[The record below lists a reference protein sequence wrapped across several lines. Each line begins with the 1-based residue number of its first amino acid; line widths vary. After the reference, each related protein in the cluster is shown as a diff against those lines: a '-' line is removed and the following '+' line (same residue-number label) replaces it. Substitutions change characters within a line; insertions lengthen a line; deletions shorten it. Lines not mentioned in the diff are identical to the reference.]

1 MNAVSEDLA
10 AVTGLLLAAGA
21 SRRLGQPKQLLPY
34 GDGTLLD
41 ASLTV
46 ARQCGFGQL
55 LVTLGGSADRVEE
68 IVDLHGVETVRNASY
83 GEGCSSSIVAALPR
97 VRTDAR
103 GVVLLLGDQP
113 TVRPD
118 DVRALAAIAGEQ
130 PIGVT
135 EYDDGIGHP
144 FWLGRR
150 LFGDLA
156 TLHGDKGVWKL
167 VDRAGDS
174 LVVHRAAG
182 PVPPDV
188 DTWADYRRLVG
199 ASGRVS

>member
-1 MNAVSEDLA
+1 MNEAPDDLG
-10 AVTGLLLAAGA
+10 AVTGLVLAAGA
-21 SRRLGQPKQLLPY
+21 SRRLGRPKQVLPY
-34 GDGTLLD
+34 GGGTLLD
-41 ASLTV
+41 ASLTI
-46 ARQCGFGQL
+46 ARRCGFGQL
-55 LVTLGGSADRVEE
+55 LVTLGGSADLVEE
-68 IVDLHGVETVRNASY
+68 IVDLHGVETVRNPSY

-97 VRTDAR
+97 VHSDAR

-118 DVRALAAIAGEQ
+118 DVRALAATAGEQ

-144 FWLGRR
+144 FWLGRT

-167 VDRAGDS
+167 VDRAGDA

-199 ASGRVS
+199 ASERLP